1 MGVFFNNL
9 IVQKISDFQ
18 CQLKNISDTHLYHFH
33 NARYQCSGFWWY
45 LKDMSGTHT
54 SKIWGV
60 CIPPRHE
67 GNAICIPPRYKGVP
81 WAVDWLVCLAPSHLH
96 PRWIVKSRKSQFD
109 FHELFRSRS
118 FIINFS
124 LLGHLCILG
133 DNVFCSW
140 CRVGSP
146 QPVMCFTLNDHVVAM
161 LTIRDVFDNEF
172 FWKDWLPASHV
183 ILGHLT
189 FYLFL

>member
-1 MGVFFNNL
+1 MIGGWVCSLITSLLERSVIFNLYSKTLCYRFFSL
-9 IVQKISDFQ
+9 SQCKILMV
-18 CQLKNISDTHLYHFH
+18 CGI
-33 NARYQCSGFWWY
+33 A
-45 LKDMSGTHT
+45 
-54 SKIWGV
+54 SKIWV
-60 CIPPRHE
+60 IP
-67 GNAICIPPRYKGVP
+67 IPPRYEGIP
-81 WAVDWLVCLAPSHLH
+81 WAVDWLVCLAPSHLQ